1 MLDVLNIKYTVEGI
15 SYSCEVDS
23 FGGLVFGVSMGN
35 MQRVDGL
42 NLTLLSDV
50 IIMGLGF
57 WVIIVMGVWMIIFG
71 IISYNNKQLKNHTK

>member
-35 MQRVDGL
+35 M
-42 NLTLLSDV
+42 
-50 IIMGLGF
+50 
-57 WVIIVMGVWMIIFG
+57 
-71 IISYNNKQLKNHTK
+71 

>member
-1 MLDVLNIKYTVEGI
+1 MLDVLNIKYRVEGI
-15 SYSCEVDS
+15 SYSYVGDS

-50 IIMGLGF
+50 IIMGRILGYYCY
-57 WVIIVMGVWMIIFG
+57 MEGG
-71 IISYNNKQLKNHTK
+71 YG

>member
-1 MLDVLNIKYTVEGI
+1 MLDVLNIKYRVEGI
-15 SYSCEVDS
+15 SYSYEVDN

-50 IIMGLGF
+50 IIMGIGF
-57 WVIIVMGVWMIIFG
+57 WVIIVIWG
-71 IISYNNKQLKNHTK
+71 

>member
-57 WVIIVMGVWMIIFG
+57 WVIIVIWRGGMDDNFW
-71 IISYNNKQLKNHTK
+71 YNQL